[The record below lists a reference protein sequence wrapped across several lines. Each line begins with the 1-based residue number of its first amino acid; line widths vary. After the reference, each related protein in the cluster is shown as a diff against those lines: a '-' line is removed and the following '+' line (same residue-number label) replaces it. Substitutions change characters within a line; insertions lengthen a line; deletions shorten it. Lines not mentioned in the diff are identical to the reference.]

1 MLAYRRKPNVIE
13 SRERGSEMGSILF
26 FSTNGSENPT
36 KAVLPFLG
44 ANGAVEAGHEASI
57 TLFGDAVVVMK
68 DSIAGAVVPVG
79 WPPLKDLMATTIANK
94 TPIYV

>member
-1 MLAYRRKPNVIE
+1 MAKLLY
-13 SRERGSEMGSILF
+13 

-44 ANGAVEAGHEASI
+44 SNGAVEAGHEAQI
-57 TLFGDAVVVMK
+57 VLFGDAVVVMK
-68 DSIAGAVVPVG
+68 DAVANSIVPVG
-79 WPPLKDLMATTIANK
+79 WPSLKDLMATTIKNK

>member
-1 MLAYRRKPNVIE
+1 
-13 SRERGSEMGSILF
+13 MGSILH

-44 ANGAVEAGHEASI
+44 ANGTVEAGHDAAI
-57 TLFGDAVVVMK
+57 TLFGDAVVLMK
-68 DSIAGAVVPVG
+68 DSVSNAVVPVG
-79 WPPLKDLMATTIANK
+79 WPPLKDIIATTIANK